1 MDIYETIER
10 DENLKRLT
18 EISKANELVT
28 EMQHEV
34 DKYTKLLQLAK
45 EDQVYTITHNVNYFQ
60 FLFRMKPAQDYFHVA
75 KDTDKR
81 SKEYKANKI
90 KEYKANKIK
99 EYKAN
104 KLMFES
110 LEKYLEDEVF
120 KKPVKIVDMYSGGY
134 ENYYYEIV
142 FTIPDSDT
150 KYTFTVPNIDVINVK
165 NFEYAYD
172 GKLAFGYYE
181 NEHCHHIKIT
191 SYCVEDITNAFEE
204 FINKEHK

>member
-1 MDIYETIER
+1 MNDYIEIMER
-10 DENLKRLT
+10 EENLKRLM

-45 EDQVYTITHNVNYFQ
+45 EEQVHTITHNVNYFQ
-60 FLFRMKPAQDYFHVA
+60 FLFRIEPAYKYFNPA
-75 KDTDKR
+75 KNPDKR
-81 SKEYKANKI
+81 SKEYKANK
-90 KEYKANKIK
+90 
-99 EYKAN
+99 
-104 KLMFES
+104 LMFEA

-120 KKPVKIVDMYSGGY
+120 KRPVKIVDMSRGGY
-134 ENYYYEIV
+134 ESYYYEIV

-181 NEHCHHIKIT
+181 NEHCHHIEIT

-204 FINKEHK
+204 FINKMEV

>member
-1 MDIYETIER
+1 MDYIEIIER

-45 EDQVYTITHNVNYFQ
+45 EDQAYTVTRNVNYFNL
-60 FLFRMKPAQDYFHVA
+60 LFRIKPAQDYFHAA
-75 KDTDKR
+75 KDTYKR
-81 SKEYKANKI
+81 T
-90 KEYKANKIK
+90 K

-120 KKPVKIVDMYSGGY
+120 KKPVKIVDMMSGGY
-134 ENYYYEIV
+134 EGYYYEIV

-150 KYTFTVPNIDVINVK
+150 KYTFTVPNPEVMNVK
-165 NFEYAYD
+165 NFEYAFE
-172 GKLAFGYYE
+172 GKLAFGYYRSE
-181 NEHCHHIKIT
+181 CSHYIEKT
-191 SYCVEDITNAFEE
+191 SYCVEDITKAFEE
-204 FINKEHK
+204 FTNRMEV